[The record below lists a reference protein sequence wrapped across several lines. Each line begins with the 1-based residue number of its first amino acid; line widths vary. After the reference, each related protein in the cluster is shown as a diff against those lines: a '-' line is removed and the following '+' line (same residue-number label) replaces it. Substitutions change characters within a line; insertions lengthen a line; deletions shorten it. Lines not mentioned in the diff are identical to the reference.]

1 MTIIN
6 SKTLARIAAIQV
18 AYQITLNN
26 SLNNY
31 ESITQQVADY
41 YIGDEMYDDLELP
54 NNSLRMK
61 LHKNFY
67 TELCA
72 QLKSNL
78 ENIDNLIK
86 THLSSDWPFEN
97 LHVNL
102 KALLRCGVMELMY
115 FPEVPSKV
123 IINEYTNISSDML
136 KSQEVGFI
144 NSILDTINKE
154 IRKDAS

>member
-1 MTIIN
+1 
-6 SKTLARIAAIQV
+6 
-18 AYQITLNN
+18 
-26 SLNNY
+26 
-31 ESITQQVADY
+31 
-41 YIGDEMYDDLELP
+41 
-54 NNSLRMK
+54 MK

-67 TELCA
+67 GELCS
-72 QLKSNL
+72 QFKLNL
-78 ENIDNLIK
+78 DNIDNVIK

-123 IINEYTNISSDML
+123 VINEYTNISSDML